1 MSHGGKR
8 TGAGRPKGSLNKA
21 TVDVREA
28 AQAFTED
35 ALKILAGI
43 MKAEEQ
49 PAAARVS
56 AAKELL
62 DRGHGKSTQP
72 ISGDRD
78 ADPILTEARL
88 DVSGLSEEQ
97 LRTLAAISTR
107 D

>member
-1 MSHGGKR
+1 MARGGKR
-8 TGAGRPKGSLNKA
+8 EGAGRPKGALNKA
-21 TVDVREA
+21 TLDVREA

-35 ALKILAGI
+35 ALTVLASI

-72 ISGDRD
+72 IAGDP
-78 ADPILTEARL
+78 AGEPIRTEARL
-88 DVSGLSEEQ
+88 DVSGLTEDQ
-97 LRTLAAISTR
+97 LRTLAAISTG